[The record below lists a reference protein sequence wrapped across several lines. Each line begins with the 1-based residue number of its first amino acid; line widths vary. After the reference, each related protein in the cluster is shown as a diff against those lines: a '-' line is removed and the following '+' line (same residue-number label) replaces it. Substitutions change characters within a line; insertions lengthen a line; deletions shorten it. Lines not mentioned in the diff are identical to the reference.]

1 MQAERS
7 RLVYST
13 DQAVS
18 RPGNDCKKKSDGQLL
33 RTTVRPAQQRVTV
46 RLDRKA
52 RGGKT
57 VTVIE
62 GLQMPPQRKE
72 EFLRQLKAR
81 LGTGGTVK
89 GAGVEIQGDHRNAL
103 MAALEEMG
111 YRPKRSGG

>member
-1 MQAERS
+1 MPIERT
-7 RLVYST
+7 RPVYST
-13 DQAVS
+13 DQAAPL
-18 RPGNDCKKKSDGQLL
+18 PGNYRERKRDEKVLQATLPL
-33 RTTVRPAQQRVTV
+33 AQQRVTV

-52 RGGKT
+52 RGGKS

-62 GLQMPPQRKE
+62 GLQMSQQRRE

-81 LGTGGTVK
+81 LGTGGAVK

-103 MAALEEMG
+103 MIALEKMG